1 MLRFGFSGRFQ
12 LLDFNLFKINILI
25 FCVSFSLGYIEYLC
39 LLFLEATFPSFFSLS
54 SFVQNVFYLF
64 YLLPKEP

>member
-12 LLDFNLFKINILI
+12 LLDFNL

-39 LLFLEATFPSFFSLS
+39 LLFLESTFPSFFLLKLICAECFL
-54 SFVQNVFYLF
+54 FV
-64 YLLPKEP
+64 LLAT